1 MKIILFFLVLSTL
14 LIPQDYKTPL
24 EKSDFTELTS
34 YTALAKYVKS
44 LPDFSKYI
52 EIDSVAQTVAER
64 TIYFLR
70 LSKRG
75 FNKEKNKITLLIT
88 AQQNGDEQA
97 SKEGALLFLKK
108 FASHELDSL
117 LEKVSIILLPQ
128 VNPDGS
134 EMNNRMNSNRI
145 DISRDHLLLSQ
156 HESHAIHRLFF
167 TYYPEAVLD
176 VSEDYPYTKNW
187 ELFGYY
193 RTPEIQYGT
202 VTNLNIMEE
211 LSAVADK
218 AFLPFAKEYFTG
230 KNISYENYLIGGPP
244 GRNRIRRNNTEI
256 NEMIQNFGV
265 MNTFAVVQKGTNGKE
280 LYIENIER
288 RAKVQAEG
296 IEAFVK
302 FCYLNAEYILT
313 VVNYGRG
320 SLKDQRKPSA
330 VTLRM
335 EHFINTD
342 STVQM
347 KVVTSNNDKDTLINV
362 HGIYSEIKP
371 ALEIDKPFG
380 YLISKKD
387 EDIISVLNK
396 HGIVFSD
403 YKPQKGDII
412 QKYRLTGLDS
422 LYIED
427 SQLLSPTYE
436 VVEDTKLDKP
446 ETYYLVKLNQIQSNL
461 VTLAIEPRS
470 QYGFLT
476 YIDLRVVKPY
486 EFYNVKRLI
495 RKGK

>member
-1 MKIILFFLVLSTL
+1 
-14 LIPQDYKTPL
+14 
-24 EKSDFTELTS
+24 
-34 YTALAKYVKS
+34 
-44 LPDFSKYI
+44 
-52 EIDSVAQTVAER
+52 
-64 TIYFLR
+64 
-70 LSKRG
+70 
-75 FNKEKNKITLLIT
+75 
-88 AQQNGDEQA
+88 
-97 SKEGALLFLKK
+97 
-108 FASHELDSL
+108 
-117 LEKVSIILLPQ
+117 
-128 VNPDGS
+128 
-134 EMNNRMNSNRI
+134 
-145 DISRDHLLLSQ
+145 
-156 HESHAIHRLFF
+156 
-167 TYYPEAVLD
+167 
-176 VSEDYPYTKNW
+176 
-187 ELFGYY
+187 
-193 RTPEIQYGT
+193 
-202 VTNLNIMEE
+202 
-211 LSAVADK
+211 
-218 AFLPFAKEYFTG
+218 
-230 KNISYENYLIGGPP
+230 LIGGPP

-256 NEMIQNFGV
+256 NEMIQNFWV
-265 MNTFAVVQKGTNGKE
+265 NEYFAVVQKGTNGKE

-476 YIDLRVVKPY
+476 YNDLRVVKPY